1 MRVPVGER
9 AEALDADDDAG
20 LTEGG
25 ALICEQGAVG
35 ELAQG
40 AEPRGGAWGE
50 KSNSLWRT
58 YSCFTTVRWTRR
70 NAGCLGLFHGGAA
83 AVLADQECRAAAVA
97 LLDVW

>member
-1 MRVPVGER
+1 MSEPK
-9 AEALDADDDAG
+9 LDADDDTRSDVG
-20 LTEGG
+20 LAEGG

-40 AEPRGGAWGE
+40 AKPGGAWGE